1 LDLSLTFDT
10 KTNTVSVD
18 RIDSKK
24 NYTKDNI
31 QIVHKIINQCKM
43 DLNDNDFYKFC
54 KYVYFNLKE
63 KYEIKTT
70 SNKC

>member
-54 KYVYFNLKE
+54 KYVYFKLKE